1 MTLRAVAF
9 GMSAVLAFSTVG
21 CARGPAPIAPA
32 SDAPID
38 PAAFSESLAEQAAA
52 IPPERDDLLA
62 RTAQLGAGIPPAF
75 ALAHDEIRAESY
87 PGALLGAAGAYR
99 NRAGN
104 SIDRSLL
111 LAQLLVAKGI
121 TVRFASCRLDPA
133 SAETL
138 AGAMFAPAPA
148 PPPTAAAT
156 TGAATADP
164 SDSIF
169 ARIVARGNRDFAAV
183 KAALGGS
190 TSFAGMSHGDLV
202 SELSNHTW
210 VQASSDG
217 GNTWTDLDASFPD
230 AVPGKH
236 YCDPASTTATLGTDQ
251 DQTVTIR
258 VGAETLSAGALSN
271 AVLLEQ
277 SYPAQSLMDQQIYI
291 LQAPE
296 SGSLLGQ
303 SGGSSY
309 APSVVVGGN
318 TVAGKAIPFTDGA
331 GGGGNAIGGLAG
343 GLAGGGPVATGAG
356 SGPYL
361 VAEWLEFTV
370 TQPGGTTDT
379 TRRYL
384 FDRGGS
390 AWRAAAQH
398 DPTKLAP
405 MATDANGPLAVRNVF
420 GICVSAGLHDVR
432 SYKIAIASLLEV
444 QARAS
449 NAQGLPPPASA
460 PTPGIPPTIFE
471 ELFPFAMRNLGFMVE
486 SDERIVPA
494 LSDTPDVRFYADSP
508 RIFVFGVGPDPA
520 GSGKLLL
527 TTDLRR
533 DSLRGLAKDAT
544 NSTAVADGVLRFG
557 VMEGALEAEM
567 AAPSL
572 AQHKAGATFGS
583 TSDLLGSDG
592 LRVFKPGSDASAA
605 SDPETAARLAAALQ
619 TGATLVVPNNVL
631 RGGPSGWWEVAAD
644 GSRVRAVYGEDLGG
658 GVGFGLP
665 GAGGVNVADQG
676 TYYYVNSDF
685 TSLRY
690 RYGKLTG
697 NFRASEPPSQGGGGD
712 ELGEYTKLILAV
724 AFAGAVG
731 VSIMSQEMLVN
742 QARAAAQLP

>member
-1 MTLRAVAF
+1 MSLRMIAF
-9 GMSAVLAFSTVG
+9 GMSAVLELSAVG

-38 PAAFSESLAEQAAA
+38 PAALSESLAEQAAA
-52 IPPERDDLLA
+52 IPPERDDLVA
-62 RTAQLGAGIPPAF
+62 RTAQLGPGIAPAF

-87 PGALLGAAGAYR
+87 AGALLGAAGAYR

-111 LAQLLVAKGI
+111 LAQVLAAKGLS
-121 TVRFASCRLDPA
+121 VRFASCRLDPA

-148 PPPTAAAT
+148 PAPSAVATA
-156 TGAATADP
+156 GAATPDP
-164 SDSIF
+164 SDSVF
-169 ARIVARGNRDFAAV
+169 ARILARGNRDFAAV

-190 TSFAGMSHGDLV
+190 SSFAGMSHGDLA

-217 GNTWTDLDASFPD
+217 GSTWTDLDASFPD

-236 YCDPASTTATLGTDQ
+236 YCDPASTTATLASDQ

-258 VGAETLSAGALSN
+258 IGAETLAGGALSN

-291 LQAPE
+291 LQAPQA
-296 SGSLLGQ
+296 GSLLGQ
-303 SGGSSY
+303 SGGSAY

-318 TVAGKAIPFTDGA
+318 TVSGKAIPFADGA

-343 GLAGGGPVATGAG
+343 GLAGGAPAATGASG
-356 SGPYL
+356 GPYL

-370 TQPGGTTDT
+370 TQPGGATDT

-384 FDRGGS
+384 FDRGGT
-390 AWRAAAQH
+390 AWRASAQH

-405 MATDANGPLAVRNVF
+405 MATDANGPLAVRTVY

-432 SYKIAIASLLEV
+432 SYKIAIASLLDAE
-444 QARAS
+444 AKAAGAPSPAAS
-449 NAQGLPPPASA
+449 ASA
-460 PTPGIPPTIFE
+460 PASQPNIFA

-486 SDERIVPA
+486 SDERVIPA

-508 RIFVFGVGPDPA
+508 RIFVFGVGPDPG

-533 DSLRGLAKDAT
+533 DSLRALAKDA
-544 NSTAVADGVLRFG
+544 SGSSAVADGVLRFG

-567 AAPSL
+567 AAPSATEL
-572 AQHKAGATFGS
+572 KAGATFGS
-583 TSDLLGSDG
+583 TSDLLGPDG
-592 LRVFKPGSDASAA
+592 LRVLKSVSDASTA

-631 RGGPSGWWEVAAD
+631 KGGPSGWWEVAAD

-665 GAGGVNVADQG
+665 GANGVNAVDQG

-712 ELGEYTKLILAV
+712 ELGEYTKLILAI

-742 QARAAAQLP
+742 QARAAAELP